1 MKLVLDVPDFEV
13 PLDGLGIEDEDVQG
27 IALAC
32 ADALVEIALAC
43 ADALVEIAE
52 ARIAAG
58 DDDGHPE
65 LMLRLAQHLRDAVD
79 FAAVVLD
86 DELVD
91 VADLGEEDAS

>member
-27 IALAC
+27 
-32 ADALVEIALAC
+32 IALAC